1 MAFGRVRVPATRVSV
16 VAHDMATALG
26 VGAETCWDAL
36 LAGRVALAPD
46 PRFYPSDAGQCYP
59 VGAVS
64 ACDAPEAEGR
74 SRFMRLVS
82 CLLPAMRGA
91 IPADA
96 KLILATTIGEI
107 DLLET
112 SVREGAAGDG
122 SPLGTLAAVRATL
135 GLTRPGLLLS
145 AACASSTAALAAGAE
160 WIASGKEDCVCVL
173 GCDALSEFA
182 YSGFLS
188 LQALSAGLS
197 QPFAASR
204 DGLNLGEGVGF
215 ILLMSERRAREE
227 NRPRLGRVAGWGQS
241 SDAYHATT
249 PDPDGKGLS
258 RAIRAAMACAGTA
271 PEDIAAICAHGTGT
285 PFNDAMEE
293 RAFATG
299 FAGRPSPLFGI
310 KGSLGHTLGAAG
322 VIEAIFSLLAL
333 RDGRV
338 PPTAGNAALPGAR
351 IAGAFALTTN
361 SGFGG
366 INAALVLHREEAG
379 A

>member
-1 MAFGRVRVPATRVSV
+1 MSAGRTDRVNV
-16 VAHDMATALG
+16 VAYDMATALG

-46 PRFYPSDAGQCYP
+46 PRFYPSDAARCYP
-59 VGAVS
+59 VGAVA

-96 KLILATTIGEI
+96 KLILATTIGEA
-107 DLLET
+107 DMLEA
-112 SVREGAAGDG
+112 SVQEGTTGDCP
-122 SPLGTLAAVRATL
+122 PLDTLAAVRAAL
-135 GLTRPGLLLS
+135 GLARPGLLLS

-197 QPFAASR
+197 QPFAAGR
-204 DGLNLGEGVGF
+204 DGLNLGEGAGF
-215 ILLMSERRAREE
+215 ILLMSDARAHEE
-227 NRPRLGRVAGWGQS
+227 NRPRFGCVAGWGQS

-249 PDPDGKGLS
+249 PDPDGKGLA
-258 RAIRAAMACAGTA
+258 RAIRAAMTRAGIA
-271 PEDIAAICAHGTGT
+271 PADIAAICAHGTGT

-293 RAFATG
+293 CAFAAG
-299 FAGRPSPLFGI
+299 FAGRPPPLFGI
-310 KGSLGHTLGAAG
+310 KGALGHTLGAAG
-322 VIEAIFSLLAL
+322 VIEAVVSLLAL
-333 RDGRV
+333 RDGHI
-338 PPTAGNAALPGAR
+338 PPTVGNAALPGAR